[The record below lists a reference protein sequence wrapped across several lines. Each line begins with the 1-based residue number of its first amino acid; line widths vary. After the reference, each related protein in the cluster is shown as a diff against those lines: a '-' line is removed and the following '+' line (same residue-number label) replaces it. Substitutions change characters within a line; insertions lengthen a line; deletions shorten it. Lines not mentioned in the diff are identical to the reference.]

1 MRGVLKN
8 LKTGLDQKG
17 ITVRVLAGVMGVTE
31 RTAWNKLNEETGISF
46 QEAMK
51 VSEELFPEYKMKFLF
66 ASDKEESKRGMK
78 DEVD

>member
-1 MRGVLKN
+1 MLKN

-17 ITVRVLAGVMGVTE
+17 ITVRVLAGVLGVTE
-31 RTAWNKLNEETGISF
+31 RTAWNKLNEETEITF

-66 ASDKEESKRGMK
+66 ASDKEEIKRGME